1 MSNKERNYPNLKN
14 TIDSDFDKVKNYNSI
29 MAKIDALNEKSLD
42 EKNNTNKNPIILVR
56 IKSQATILFYPET
69 RVSLLFCVII
79 IFNKVIYTCYS

>member
-42 EKNNTNKNPIILVR
+42 EKNNTNKQKKQKKKTL
-56 IKSQATILFYPET
+56 KS
-69 RVSLLFCVII
+69 V
-79 IFNKVIYTCYS
+79 NKL